1 MEELLKIENLKV
13 NFRTFEGVKNVLNL
27 ESLSIYKGESF
38 GLVGESGAGK
48 STLAY
53 TLIKLLPIPPAF
65 VESGKILF
73 EGKNLLEKREAEIK
87 RIRGKKISMIFQDP
101 MSSLNPVFTVGQQI
115 TRVLQHSHNLSKREA
130 RRKALELMDLVK
142 LPDPEQILSKYP
154 HELSGGQRQRII
166 IALAFSCGAE
176 FLIADEPT
184 RNLDVTIQAGILKLI
199 ADLIR
204 ETKVTVLF
212 IANSLE
218 LVSLIC
224 NRVGILHR
232 GEIVESG
239 MVEEVV
245 QDPRHPYTLTLLRAI
260 PRKKE
265 EKIDLTQIQLR
276 AEEKLSALGCP
287 YASRCLN
294 KNGVCLEKKPSMVQ
308 VSSTHFVS
316 CHLAQSRRNAS

>member
-1 MEELLKIENLKV
+1 
-13 NFRTFEGVKNVLNL
+13 
-27 ESLSIYKGESF
+27 
-38 GLVGESGAGK
+38 
-48 STLAY
+48 
-53 TLIKLLPIPPAF
+53 
-65 VESGKILF
+65 
-73 EGKNLLEKREAEIK
+73 
-87 RIRGKKISMIFQDP
+87 
-101 MSSLNPVFTVGQQI
+101 
-115 TRVLQHSHNLSKREA
+115 
-130 RRKALELMDLVK
+130 MDLVK

-204 ETKVTVLF
+204 ETNVTVLF

-232 GEIVESG
+232 GEIVELG
-239 MVEEVV
+239 MVEEIVKE
-245 QDPRHPYTLTLLRAI
+245 PLHPYTLTLLRAI

-276 AEEKLSALGCP
+276 AEEKLTVQGCP
-287 YASRCLN
+287 YASRCLS
-294 KNGVCLEKKPSMVQ
+294 KESFCLEKKPPIVK
-308 VSSTHFVS
+308 VSNTHYVS
-316 CHLAQSRRNAS
+316 CHLAQKEESRHE